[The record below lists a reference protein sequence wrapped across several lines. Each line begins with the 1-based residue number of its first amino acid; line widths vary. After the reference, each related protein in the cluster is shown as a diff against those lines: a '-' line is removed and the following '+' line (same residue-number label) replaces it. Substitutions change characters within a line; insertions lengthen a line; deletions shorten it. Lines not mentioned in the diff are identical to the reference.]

1 MNEHDAYMIE
11 EFDAPAA
18 LFESAAAK
26 VTGAVHS
33 AEHAVGE
40 AADRVVAVLKA
51 AGQIAVA
58 LGKDVEGLV
67 VELGKWADG
76 CVGVVTTAIASAG
89 ALGGAIAV
97 FIAGIP
103 ADMTAVGSVIGVPA
117 QAAAMA
123 GAIASSAVLLAS
135 IAAVIEC
142 KQLKGLVRQM

>member
-1 MNEHDAYMIE
+1 
-11 EFDAPAA
+11 
-18 LFESAAAK
+18 
-26 VTGAVHS
+26 
-33 AEHAVGE
+33 
-40 AADRVVAVLKA
+40 VVAVLKA

-58 LGKDVEGLV
+58 LGKDVEGLGGRV
-67 VELGKWADG
+67 GEVGGWLRGSRYHRHCLGR
-76 CVGVVTTAIASAG
+76 CAG
-89 ALGGAIAV
+89 GGAIAV

>member
-1 MNEHDAYMIE
+1 M
-11 EFDAPAA
+11 
-18 LFESAAAK
+18 
-26 VTGAVHS
+26 
-33 AEHAVGE
+33 
-40 AADRVVAVLKA
+40 
-51 AGQIAVA
+51 
-58 LGKDVEGLV
+58 
-67 VELGKWADG
+67 
-76 CVGVVTTAIASAG
+76 
-89 ALGGAIAV
+89 